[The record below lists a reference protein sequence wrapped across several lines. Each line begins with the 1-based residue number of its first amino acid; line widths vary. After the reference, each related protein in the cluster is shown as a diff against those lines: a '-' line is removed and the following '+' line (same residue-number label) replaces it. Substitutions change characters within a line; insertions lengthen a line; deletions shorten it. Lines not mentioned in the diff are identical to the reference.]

1 MVTIYRGGA
10 TGLRQQNRRSIRSQS
25 SKKTKGILKE
35 IKDTM
40 KSEFNFDL
48 VIIHVGIF
56 YEIIEE
62 DAVFFRDNFGFK
74 LHKNPNISYERT
86 GFGID
91 SIKKYKEKLLNMNKQ
106 FCIINQIDSKTE
118 NITRKVIFST
128 IDNAL
133 NTQF

>member
-128 IDNAL
+128 RDNAL

>member
-91 SIKKYKEKLLNMNKQ
+91 YIKKYKEKLLNMNKQ

-128 IDNAL
+128 RDNAL

>member
-1 MVTIYRGGA
+1 MVTIFRGGA

-91 SIKKYKEKLLNMNKQ
+91 SIKKYKEKLLNMNK
-106 FCIINQIDSKTE
+106 
-118 NITRKVIFST
+118 
-128 IDNAL
+128 
-133 NTQF
+133 

>member
-1 MVTIYRGGA
+1 MVTIFRGGA